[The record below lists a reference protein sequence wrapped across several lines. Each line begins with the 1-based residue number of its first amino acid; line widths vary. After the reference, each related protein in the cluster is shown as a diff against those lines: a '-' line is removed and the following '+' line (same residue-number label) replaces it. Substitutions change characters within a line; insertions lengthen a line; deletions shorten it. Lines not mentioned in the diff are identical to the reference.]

1 MQLGVTFRMVV
12 SPEGDRRGSGSNL
25 AGAAYMGASPPLHAA
40 WEGASNLMDDV
51 GAQLPVRQLRIGA
64 VVLGVLAAAVTV
76 LSRLSGFGIDGVQ
89 LSVIAASLAIA
100 LTWAL
105 AWLNFVVY
113 RIANDPRSLYIAV
126 AAVGLAVF
134 PLTFGTVV
142 PVFIDAPALVGMRAI
157 FALAAIPALAGV
169 ALASR
174 SLETAAAHQPR
185 RVVVAVAAGTLGV
198 VAVGVFL
205 PWTRTL
211 APEAGVPLPLAGT
224 VTSGAI
230 AAGFAAIALVH
241 LVAARR
247 QSGQP
252 LSWSALAAGGV
263 GAAYAL
269 TVTGGEAAQPF
280 AWLLVAAAVAV
291 GLYGAAAELQ
301 RHHAAERQRAFD
313 AVVDAFEATARA
325 QAVHDEQAERR
336 HEAKGALLGIE
347 AAAQGLARHRT
358 LLTPEEFDELSAS
371 LVAEVYRLRMLIESP
386 AGWAGRERTFD
397 LREVVVPVVSV
408 LRADGLDVRS
418 SIPPGVAVHGI
429 PEHTAQVLVSLLTN
443 AKRHAPGSPVDLR
456 VEVNDDHVTVFVD
469 DRGPGVPVSER
480 ERVFQRGAQ
489 IRAGEGSGLGLFIA
503 RRLIESQHGS
513 LRVED
518 RTGGGCS
525 FVLSFPT
532 GGTASGSS
540 GEAA

>member
-1 MQLGVTFRMVV
+1 
-12 SPEGDRRGSGSNL
+12 
-25 AGAAYMGASPPLHAA
+25 
-40 WEGASNLMDDV
+40 MDDV
-51 GAQLPVRQLRIGA
+51 VVKLPVRQLRTSA
-64 VVLGVLAAAVTV
+64 VVLGLLAAAVAI
-76 LSRLSGFGIDGVQ
+76 LSHHSGFGIDGAQ
-89 LSVIAASLAIA
+89 LSIIAASLAIA
-100 LTWAL
+100 LTCTL
-105 AWLNFVVY
+105 AWLNLVNY
-113 RIANDPRSLYIAV
+113 RLASDPRSLYIAV
-126 AAVGLAVF
+126 AAVSLAVF

-142 PVFIDAPALVGMRAI
+142 PAFVDAPALDGMRAI
-157 FALAAIPALAGV
+157 FALAAIPALAGI

-185 RVVVAVAAGTLGV
+185 RVVVAIATGTLGV
-198 VAVGVFL
+198 VAIGVVL
-205 PWTRTL
+205 PWTRTFS
-211 APEAGVPLPLAGT
+211 PEAGVPLPLAGT
-224 VTSGAI
+224 VTSSAI
-230 AAGFAAIALVH
+230 AVGFAAIALVH

-252 LSWSALAAGGV
+252 LSWSALAAGGI

-313 AVVDAFEATARA
+313 AVVDAFEATAKA
-325 QAVHDEQAERR
+325 QAVQDDQAERR

-358 LLTPEEFDELSAS
+358 LLTPEQFDELSAS
-371 LVAEVYRLRMLIESP
+371 LVAEVYRLRMLIEAP
-386 AGWAGRERTFD
+386 AGWAGRETTFD
-397 LREVVVPVVSV
+397 LREIVVPVVSV

-418 SIPPGVAVHGI
+418 SIPPGVAVQGI

-443 AKRHAPGSPVDLR
+443 AKRHAPGSPVELR
-456 VEVNDDHVTVFVD
+456 VEVDDDHVTVFVD
-469 DRGPGVPVSER
+469 DRGPGVPVAER

-489 IRAGEGSGLGLFIA
+489 IRPGEGSGLGLFIS

-525 FVLSFPT
+525 FVLSLPS
-532 GGTASGSS
+532 GVSSSGSS